1 MNEPFP
7 SRSGTEPAVPGVAAD
22 LPAAADIGLGAPGF
36 VVRDAGGPGTGMPGA
51 GAPGTSG
58 PAGAGPPASFRHWTV
73 PRRLDALGR
82 PRLGRH
88 GGPRCILTNVVRG
101 RRPDHGRH
109 DIPGEPTTSTGAAAS
124 IAAIAAAANPAVVT
138 IDTRITARGD
148 PRGAGTGV
156 GSGFIYDANG
166 SILTAAH
173 VVEGAT
179 EITVTL
185 ADGRTFQG
193 TVTASDLALDVAVVR
208 IAASG
213 LPTIPLETSGAPN
226 VGEAVIAIGDPLG
239 DYPGSVTIGIVSG
252 LDRSVTVADE
262 LTGRPRDLAGMI
274 QTDAAINPGNSGGP
288 LIDTAG
294 KVIGVISASSSS
306 AQGMG
311 FAVPISAASG
321 VMASSK
327 TA

>member
-1 MNEPFP
+1 ML
-7 SRSGTEPAVPGVAAD
+7 SAVVASGATLAIAGASVGSS
-22 LPAAADIGLGAPGF
+22 AAATPTTVATTVLA
-36 VVRDAGGPGTGMPGA
+36 
-51 GAPGTSG
+51 SG
-58 PAGAGPPASFRHWTV
+58 
-73 PRRLDALGR
+73 
-82 PRLGRH
+82 
-88 GGPRCILTNVVRG
+88 
-101 RRPDHGRH
+101 
-109 DIPGEPTTSTGAAAS
+109 TTSTATARS
-124 IAAIAAAANPAVVT
+124 VAAIAAAASSAVVT
-138 IDTRITARGD
+138 INTRVAAQGD
-148 PRGAGTGV
+148 PRSGGTGV
-156 GSGFIYDANG
+156 GSGFIYDADG

-185 ADGRTFQG
+185 ADGRTFPG
-193 TVTASDLALDVAVVR
+193 TVAASDLALDVAVVR

-213 LPTIPLETSGAPN
+213 LSTIPLESTGAPN
-226 VGEAVIAIGDPLG
+226 VGETVIAIGDPLG

-262 LTGRPRDLAGMI
+262 LTGRPRDLTAMI

-311 FAVPISAASG
+311 FAVPISAASA